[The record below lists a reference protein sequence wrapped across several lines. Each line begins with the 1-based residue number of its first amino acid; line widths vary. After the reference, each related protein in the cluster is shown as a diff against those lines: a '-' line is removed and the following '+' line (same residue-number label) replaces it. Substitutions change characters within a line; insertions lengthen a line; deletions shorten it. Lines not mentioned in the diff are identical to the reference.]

1 MDFLRLEIINR
12 NRSLVIMLIII
23 ATVFLYNLMFS
34 SKRQGGFL
42 GEMREKEIK
51 SIVSKKYINYD
62 NHNIPFLVY
71 GNKDSIVVYRDWW
84 DKVSVG
90 DSILKPKGS
99 LEIVI
104 KNSDKIDKFDYE
116 DKFGLEGQ

>member
-1 MDFLRLEIINR
+1 MNR
-12 NRSLVIMLIII
+12 NKNLLVILIF
-23 ATVFLYNLMFS
+23 AALVFLYKFIFS
-34 SKRQGGFL
+34 SKNEGRFL
-42 GEMREKEIK
+42 DEIRDKDIK

-62 NHNIPFLVY
+62 NHNISFLVY

-90 DSILKPKGS
+90 DSILKPNGS

-104 KNSDKIDKFDYE
+104 KNSDKIEKFDFG
-116 DKFGLEGQ
+116 DK

>member
-1 MDFLRLEIINR
+1 MSR
-12 NRSLVIMLIII
+12 NKNLLMILIV
-23 ATVFLYNLMFS
+23 AALVFLYKLIFS
-34 SKRQGGFL
+34 SKDKGSFL
-42 GEMREKEIK
+42 DEIRDKEIK
-51 SIVSKKYINYD
+51 SRVSKKYVNHE

-99 LEIVI
+99 LEVVI
-104 KNSDKIDKFDYE
+104 KNSDKIERFDYE
-116 DKFGLEGQ
+116 DKFGLDK